1 MAKEGQKLL
10 KSIDGFYVGRVL
22 KNGELSKDAYKLS
35 DMDIVLLF
43 EEYLRRYCLRNKTNI
58 LLAYRKGLLQ
68 YECLLHNEDGTVG
81 DNAPKP
87 KEE

>member
-1 MAKEGQKLL
+1 MSQKLL
-10 KSIDGFYVGRVL
+10 KGDDGFYVGRVL
-22 KNGELSKDAYKLS
+22 KSGELSKDSYKLS
-35 DMDIVLLF
+35 DTEIALMF
-43 EEYLRRYCLRNKTNI
+43 EDYLRRYCERNKTNI

-81 DNAPKP
+81 NKSPE

>member
-10 KSIDGFYVGRVL
+10 QGADGFYVGRVL
-22 KNGELSKDAYKLS
+22 KSGELSKDAYKLS
-35 DMDIVLLF
+35 DQEIARMF
-43 EEYLRRYCLRNKTNI
+43 EVYLRRYCERNKTNI

-81 DNAPKP
+81 NNAPKP

>member
-1 MAKEGQKLL
+1 MAKTEQKLL
-10 KSIDGFYVGRVL
+10 KSMDGFYVGRVL

-35 DMDIVLLF
+35 DMDIALLF

-58 LLAYRKGLLQ
+58 LLAYRKGKLQ

-81 DNAPKP
+81 NKSHDN
-87 KEE
+87 EE

>member
-1 MAKEGQKLL
+1 MAKTEQKLL
-10 KSIDGFYVGRVL
+10 KSNDGFYVGRVL
-22 KNGELSKDAYKLS
+22 KNGELSKDAYKIS
-35 DMDIVLLF
+35 DTEIALMF
-43 EEYLRRYCLRNKTNI
+43 ESYLRSYCERNNTNI

-81 DNAPKP
+81 NPQ